1 MLKVVF
7 DTNIYISGYLFGG
20 KPREDIEKG
29 RKRYF
34 RLYASRDILDEMEE
48 ELAGPPF
55 MLSGNQVHKIIR
67 NMRGCIEILKVASRA
82 KGVRDKK
89 DNMLLDCSL
98 AAKARYLI
106 TGDKDLLVMGK
117 FKQVEII
124 TIADFLDRE
133 PWA

>member
-1 MLKVVF
+1 
-7 DTNIYISGYLFGG
+7 
-20 KPREDIEKG
+20 
-29 RKRYF
+29 
-34 RLYASRDILDEMEE
+34 
-48 ELAGPPF
+48 
-55 MLSGNQVHKIIR
+55 
-67 NMRGCIEILKVASRA
+67 VASRA
-82 KGVRDKK
+82 KCVRDKK
-89 DNMLLDCSL
+89 DNMLLDCGL